1 MSITKTIDYWLPDE
15 LWDQVKDYMGLRW
28 ELINIWGE
36 VKPYTALN
44 EYKHNMRWDLINK
57 YTTIEDMDE
66 VNILT
71 IDGQEDRKWKQ
82 SFNIKKDGSISIHYK
97 NKQYSP
103 KDFQLIKAKKKAF
116 DRRKMTPI
124 RWLRLN
130 NAIIKRIKPF
140 DRLKKTC
147 RFYSI
152 SSSSHN
158 HTKYYY
164 EVWHNGL
171 TKTKVKILKY
181 LDADFKLYISRCDY
195 TKKQFNDSFKGQ
207 TIFPDPLHGRPEGL
221 RVNEMTLI

>member
-15 LWDQVKDYMGLRW
+15 LWDQVKDYMGLIDKNKSKI
-28 ELINIWGE
+28 LF
-36 VKPYTALN
+36 K
-44 EYKHNMRWDLINK
+44 NMRWDLINK
-57 YTTIEDMDE
+57 YTTIEDMDA
-66 VNILT
+66 VSLLT

-82 SFNIKKDGSISIHYK
+82 TFNIKKDGSISIHYK
-97 NKQYSP
+97 LKLYSP
-103 KDFQLIKAKKKAF
+103 KNFQLMKAKKKAF

-124 RWLRLN
+124 KWVSLN

-140 DRLKKTC
+140 DRLKKAC

-152 SSSSHN
+152 SSSSDN

-181 LDADFKLYISRCDY
+181 LDADFKLYHYRCDY
-195 TKKQFNDSFKGQ
+195 TKKQFNDSFKGGMDGMV
-207 TIFPDPLHGRPEGL
+207 IGGNYRLDD
-221 RVNEMTLI
+221 MTLI